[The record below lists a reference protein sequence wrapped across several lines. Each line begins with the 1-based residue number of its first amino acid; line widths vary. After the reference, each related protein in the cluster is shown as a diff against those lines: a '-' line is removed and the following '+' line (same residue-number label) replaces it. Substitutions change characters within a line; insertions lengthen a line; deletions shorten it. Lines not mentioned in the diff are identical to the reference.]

1 LIGTPKL
8 GVPQVEELAL
18 LTMLATVA
26 KTMRMELGE
35 LNLPPSLRYTKQIYT
50 NSVINLSGSPNIIK
64 KIDI

>member
-18 LTMLATVA
+18 LTMLVTVG
-26 KTMRMELGE
+26 KTMTMVLGV
-35 LNLPPSLRYTKQIYT
+35 LNLPPSSQYTKQIYT
-50 NSVINLSGSPNIIK
+50 NSVINLSGSANIIK

>member
-18 LTMLATVA
+18 LTMLVTVG
-26 KTMRMELGE
+26 KTMIMVLGV
-35 LNLPPSLRYTKQIYT
+35 LNLPPSSPYTKQIYT
-50 NSVINLSGSPNIIK
+50 NSVINLSGSANIIK

>member
-18 LTMLATVA
+18 LTMLVTVG
-26 KTMRMELGE
+26 KIMKMELGV

-50 NSVINLSGSPNIIK
+50 NSVINLSGSANIIK